1 MKNKIILL
9 TLIIAMG
16 LTGCSSEKKETD
28 VTEAVPSQTSA
39 VSESAADTTAV
50 SETEK
55 ENSVSEETTTEEIK
69 NQRVHIDFEEIRF
82 EEYNNK
88 GCELPAICALLHY
101 YGIEAAPSDI
111 YEHLTFVTKDTLSED
126 LFWKAWY
133 DSLLTGYAPVIEE
146 AADKMLIERKSE
158 KTIESFIGEDLNYL
172 LEDCVKNGEPI
183 MVWATYKLVEPKYE
197 TDDWYNMTEYEFTH
211 DNYCYVITGYDENII
226 EAYEPYSGKIEE
238 YDREL
243 FEQRYNDMFRQAIV
257 IKVDNNENK
266 ADTTVISEEETK
278 KENHIDFEEIR
289 FEEYNNKGCELP
301 AICALLHYH
310 GIDMTPSEFYQY
322 VPASSVNTPAE
333 DILWKTWDTSSCY
346 APVIDIALE
355 GVWVDKETNGKK
367 VYLKMDC
374 ELEEI
379 LSEYTAN
386 NIPAM
391 IWGTIN
397 LNKPEFRTDYAGD
410 GAEFEYTNDAQCYII
425 TGYDEN
431 IIEAYEPY
439 SGKIEE
445 YDRELFEQ
453 RYNDMFRQA
462 IIIN

>member
-69 NQRVHIDFEEIRF
+69 NQRV
-82 EEYNNK
+82 
-88 GCELPAICALLHY
+88 
-101 YGIEAAPSDI
+101 
-111 YEHLTFVTKDTLSED
+111 
-126 LFWKAWY
+126 
-133 DSLLTGYAPVIEE
+133 
-146 AADKMLIERKSE
+146 
-158 KTIESFIGEDLNYL
+158 
-172 LEDCVKNGEPI
+172 
-183 MVWATYKLVEPKYE
+183 
-197 TDDWYNMTEYEFTH
+197 
-211 DNYCYVITGYDENII
+211 
-226 EAYEPYSGKIEE
+226 
-238 YDREL
+238 
-243 FEQRYNDMFRQAIV
+243 
-257 IKVDNNENK
+257 
-266 ADTTVISEEETK
+266 
-278 KENHIDFEEIR
+278 HIDFEEIR